1 MSDSSAKPK
10 LVTTPSSEVVE
21 KPKRRRLTTA
31 YNAWCEIATAEDLD
45 NKVCKGEWFA
55 TQHHV

>member
-31 YNAWCEIATAEDLD
+31 YNAWCEI
-45 NKVCKGEWFA
+45 GEGGKSEGLLP
-55 TQHHV
+55 TLR